1 MLKNLVTLPEKDSK
15 KYCVKQ
21 INILGEMDID
31 TIQKMNLMD
40 LKEEMKEMNLIEEAS
55 LTGFNISIYLT
66 TSGAEM
72 KKNE

>member
-1 MLKNLVTLPEKDSK
+1 
-15 KYCVKQ
+15 
-21 INILGEMDID
+21 
-31 TIQKMNLMD
+31 MNLMD

-55 LTGFNISIYLT
+55 LTGFNISIDLT